1 MRKQALVFVFSILL
15 IGIFGCRRE
24 MNLASWD
31 TDLLAP
37 AAHGS
42 INFYNYLPEE
52 NFVEESGNLIHLVAE
67 DTLISLGLD
76 TLIGIPDYS
85 IDTGFFFPLSIP
97 VQPGQPFF
105 VDTSE
110 TTFDLKDVRLTE
122 AIIRNS
128 RIRVDIRNTL
138 DQDVLFQYSIESA
151 SIDGDTFRVSER
163 IDGNSSFSKEYDLNG
178 YTLNLRG
185 LKQNKVNTVATTI
198 VAMVHPDLVG
208 TQQLKAGD
216 RFDISNTVTN
226 VIPEYVTGYFGNQ
239 VAEFNESEGLDVFD
253 LVDFESVDITEFSLD
268 LIVDN
273 GIGAD
278 LGLDVREIS
287 SSNSETGDF
296 ASLNHEIVGSPQQFT
311 RAIDLGNEQNPVKH
325 QRKVYSFTHEN
336 SNLDELLELKP
347 NSILADVAI
356 NVNPLG
362 NVSLGND
369 FAYYGHNLSAYMQLD
384 IPLIVAAKGVS
395 LVDTIDFSF
404 DSQTK
409 DEAIERLNSGFIR
422 AYLSNDYPI
431 DGTLQFSFLDSNK
444 LVLFDLF
451 ETPSLVL
458 GAEVNANDDVIPT
471 RSQADVPIDSEK
483 IELLGAA
490 HSIKVTALL
499 STTGVDAVR
508 LTSGQ
513 KIDYRLVVDV
523 NARVN

>member
-52 NFVEESGNLIHLVAE
+52 NFVEESGNLIHFVAE

-97 VQPGQPFF
+97 LQPGQPFI

-239 VAEFNESEGLDVFD
+239 VAEFNESEGLESEPLTKKFDVSDKATHIKLIETHGFADKSLLRIATCCPDATKRILSAFKKSD
-253 LVDFESVDITEFSLD
+253 LTQLVEWSVTKTAGEMDAASE
-268 LIVDN
+268 
-273 GIGAD
+273 
-278 LGLDVREIS
+278 
-287 SSNSETGDF
+287 SETVPKRIEESSPEG
-296 ASLNHEIVGSPQQFT
+296 LPGEVIV
-311 RAIDLGNEQNPVKH
+311 RAPCL
-325 QRKVYSFTHEN
+325 
-336 SNLDELLELKP
+336 
-347 NSILADVAI
+347 VA
-356 NVNPLG
+356 
-362 NVSLGND
+362 
-369 FAYYGHNLSAYMQLD
+369 
-384 IPLIVAAKGVS
+384 
-395 LVDTIDFSF
+395 
-404 DSQTK
+404 
-409 DEAIERLNSGFIR
+409 
-422 AYLSNDYPI
+422 
-431 DGTLQFSFLDSNK
+431 
-444 LVLFDLF
+444 
-451 ETPSLVL
+451 
-458 GAEVNANDDVIPT
+458 
-471 RSQADVPIDSEK
+471 
-483 IELLGAA
+483 
-490 HSIKVTALL
+490 
-499 STTGVDAVR
+499 
-508 LTSGQ
+508 
-513 KIDYRLVVDV
+513 
-523 NARVN
+523 